1 MPDAEKSHSN
11 PYAAA
16 PCSSVTRITRKDLA
30 KYDPRDAGGPSS
42 QFFAYLRPSLL
53 FVGDLNNTPGSYLQ
67 MRLDGA
73 IPLLRR
79 IFLLEPYLLLGLN
92 LGYNTTAY
100 YGWNHFQFGL
110 KASWQL
116 SRLISIHGG
125 ISCSVALTALQ
136 QIDQG
141 NEVWANVGLSVSY

>member
-1 MPDAEKSHSN
+1 
-11 PYAAA
+11 
-16 PCSSVTRITRKDLA
+16 
-30 KYDPRDAGGPSS
+30 
-42 QFFAYLRPSLL
+42 
-53 FVGDLNNTPGSYLQ
+53 

-110 KASWQL
+110 KASRQL

-125 ISCSVALTALQ
+125 ISYSVALTALQ

-141 NEVWANVGLSVSY
+141 NEVWAMLVCPLAISLSLRNEPARCSLSALGPADAAVYGRRSEDILPKTKRRIYLVGQ